1 MFNFTK
7 PIICAINGAAVG
19 MGATLTLAAD
29 FRLASTSAK
38 FAFPFVR
45 RGIVPESA
53 SSWFLP
59 RIVGIGQALDW
70 MLTGRTFPATEAL
83 EGGLVRSLHE
93 PEDLLPMAN
102 ALAREI
108 VENAAPVSVALT
120 RQLLWKMLE
129 AEHPAEAHRLDS
141 MAMFARSRSDDV
153 KEGISSFLEKRPPL
167 FREQISSGMP
177 DFYPW
182 WPSSSN

>member
-1 MFNFTK
+1 
-7 PIICAINGAAVG
+7 
-19 MGATLTLAAD
+19 
-29 FRLASTSAK
+29 
-38 FAFPFVR
+38 
-45 RGIVPESA
+45 
-53 SSWFLP
+53 
-59 RIVGIGQALDW
+59 
-70 MLTGRTFPATEAL
+70 
-83 EGGLVRSLHE
+83 
-93 PEDLLPMAN
+93 
-102 ALAREI
+102 
-108 VENAAPVSVALT
+108 
-120 RQLLWKMLE
+120 MLE